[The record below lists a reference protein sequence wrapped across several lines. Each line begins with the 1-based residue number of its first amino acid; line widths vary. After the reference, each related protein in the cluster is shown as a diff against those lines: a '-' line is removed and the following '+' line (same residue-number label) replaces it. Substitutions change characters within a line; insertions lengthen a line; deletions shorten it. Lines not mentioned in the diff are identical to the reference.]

1 MAKHNLISAK
11 EQMDGSLTNLF
22 DTLNKQPLV
31 HENKFDLRVD
41 NESFTYVYNKLR

>member
-31 HENKFDLRVD
+31 HENKFDL
-41 NESFTYVYNKLR
+41 T